1 MSIYESVN
9 HRIQSKEFRK
19 SLEEL
24 YGADAVG
31 AQKERYASLTER
43 FAQRDAAS
51 AAGEQLEG
59 EARFYSAPGRT
70 ELGGNHTDHN
80 HGRVLCAAVD
90 LDAVA
95 CVLPR
100 DNKEAHIV
108 SEGWKDPITV
118 DLSDLE
124 PKEAEKG
131 STAALVRGVAK
142 GLSLRD
148 IEARGF
154 DALIQSNVLPGSGLS
169 SSAAIEVLLGQ
180 ILSDLAGT
188 TLDPVEIAK
197 IGQFAENKY
206 FGKPCG
212 LMDQTACAVG
222 GVISI
227 DFADPERPRVHKVNF
242 DLEGEG
248 YVLAIVNTGGSH
260 ADLTPDYAA
269 VPAEMLAVAEFL
281 GSTCLREVEPSDL
294 VMRGP
299 EIRKAC
305 GDRALL
311 RALHF
316 VGENARVGAMVDA
329 LTEGKLKAYLKLVK
343 KSGDSSWKLL
353 QNLYPSRTPD
363 EQGLC
368 LAVAL
373 SQDYIGKRGAARVHG
388 GGFAGTIQAY
398 LPRELFE
405 GWKALMERYFGP
417 GSVMPVKIR
426 GKGVTRVL

>member
-1 MSIYESVN
+1 MSIYENVN
-9 HRIQSKEFRK
+9 NRIQSKEFRK

-24 YGADAVG
+24 YGADSVG
-31 AQKERYASLTER
+31 AQKERYAGLAER
-43 FAQRDAAS
+43 FAQRGAAQGQ
-51 AAGEQLEG
+51 AEG

-100 DNKEAHIV
+100 DDKKAHIV
-108 SEGWKDPITV
+108 SEGWKDPIV
-118 DLSDLE
+118 VELSDLE
-124 PKEAEKG
+124 PKEAERG
-131 STAALVRGVAK
+131 GTAALVRGVAK
-142 GLSLRD
+142 GLSLRG
-148 IEARGF
+148 IEAKGF

-169 SSAAIEVLLGQ
+169 SSAAIEVLFGQ
-180 ILSDLAGT
+180 ILSDLAGA
-188 TLDPVEIAK
+188 TLDPVELAK
-197 IGQFAENKY
+197 IGQFAENEY

-212 LMDQTACAVG
+212 LMDQTASAVG

-227 DFADPERPRVHKVNF
+227 DFADPEKPRVHKVDF
-242 DLEGEG
+242 DLEEEG

-260 ADLTPDYAA
+260 ADLTADYAA
-269 VPAEMLAVAEFL
+269 APAEMFAVAKFL
-281 GSTCLREVEPSDL
+281 GAPCLREIEPSDL

-316 VGENARVGAMVDA
+316 VSENARVSAMVEA
-329 LTEGKLKAYLKLVK
+329 LSEGKLKAYLKLVK

-353 QNLYPSRTPD
+353 QNLYSSKAPD

-373 SQDYIGKRGAARVHG
+373 TQDYVGKRGAARVHG

-417 GSVMPVKIR
+417 GSVIPIRIR